1 MNKRKAHLI
10 SRGKFYD
17 LMEKDYTSLSFITS
31 PTELKIKDKSLAG
44 NKDRL
49 ICNKILSSGPKI
61 ISDLYCISNQCCLD
75 IDSFGCCGVY
85 TFQNGLHGLV
95 CTACV
100 EPGFLSKIRT
110 RYVHE
115 NYTNKPIYVI
125 FVIYHDGNNIRAFVP
140 WNGNFNNRL
149 VAAPFAIHNYH
160 ACKEIGNEYYIRFFE
175 SYVYKDFSG
184 LQETLPDF
192 KIVCQEIE
200 KAILVYSFEWSP
212 TNNFSQQI
220 YTPIGVPDTSPP
232 KLISQKPI
240 SKQPK
245 QQLLVI
251 PEFKRQIPNLD
262 IS

>member
-1 MNKRKAHLI
+1 MNKRKSHLI

-31 PTELKIKDKSLAG
+31 LTELKIKDKSLAG

-49 ICNKILSSGPKI
+49 ICNKILNSGPKI
-61 ISDLYCISNQCCLD
+61 ISDLYCLKNIVD

-85 TFQNGLHGLV
+85 TFKNGLHGLV
-95 CTACV
+95 CTVCV

-115 NYTNKPIYVI
+115 NYANKPLYII
-125 FVIYHDGNNIRAFVP
+125 FIIYHDGNNIRAFVP
-140 WNGNFNNRL
+140 WNGNFNNRQVPISSL
-149 VAAPFAIHNYH
+149 MLNNHSAF
-160 ACKEIGNEYYIRFFE
+160 KEYDDYIILFFE

-200 KAILVYSFEWSP
+200 QSISVYSFEWSP

-232 KLISQKPI
+232 KSIPQKST
-240 SKQPK
+240 SKKPK
-245 QQLLVI
+245 QRLLIV
-251 PEFKRQIPNLD
+251 PEFKRQIPDLD